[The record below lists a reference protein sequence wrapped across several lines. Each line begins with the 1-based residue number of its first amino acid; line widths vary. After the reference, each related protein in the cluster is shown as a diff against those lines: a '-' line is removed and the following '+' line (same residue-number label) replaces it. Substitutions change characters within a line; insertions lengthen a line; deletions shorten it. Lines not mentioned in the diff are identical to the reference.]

1 MGIGGLHST
10 EAGRSLHT
18 DDERV
23 LVDADVASQYPAII
37 LSLGLAPKSLGKDFL
52 KVYGDI
58 KAERLIAKKA
68 GDKVKDK
75 GLKIALNGCYGKLGS
90 PYSVLY
96 APHLMI
102 ATTLTGQLSLLMLI
116 EMAER
121 AGISVVSGNTDGVMF
136 HVPRHL
142 YDGLD
147 RDRPRASVLA
157 DVTGEWE
164 RITGFDLEF
173 GEYRSIHNQ
182 SVNSYFAIRADG
194 SHKRK
199 GPLGNPWSPDP
210 CDFDLRSQLMKN
222 PQATICSD
230 AALARIKHGT
240 DVAET
245 IRACRDIRQ
254 FVTLIKATGGA
265 TWKDEPLGKTV
276 RFYWSTEGAPI
287 LKTTPHPSTGN
298 VPKVPKTDGCRPCMD
313 LPPEFPSDID
323 YARYEEEAE
332 NILTD
337 LGFHG
342 DIPPPRK
349 RIRITKANRS
359 RVIADWVTAP

>member
-1 MGIGGLHST
+1 
-10 EAGRSLHT
+10 
-18 DDERV
+18 
-23 LVDADVASQYPAII
+23 
-37 LSLGLAPKSLGKDFL
+37 
-52 KVYGDI
+52 
-58 KAERLIAKKA
+58 
-68 GDKVKDK
+68 
-75 GLKIALNGCYGKLGS
+75 
-90 PYSVLY
+90 
-96 APHLMI
+96 MI

-210 CDFDLRSQLMKN
+210 CDFDIRSQLMKN

-240 DVAET
+240 AVAET

-276 RFYWSTEGAPI
+276 RFYWSTAGRPDPQDDAPPHDRERPEGAEDGRLPSRAWI
-287 LKTTPHPSTGN
+287 FRPSSRATSTTRATRRRRKTSSPTSDSTATSRRRGN
-298 VPKVPKTDGCRPCMD
+298 ASASRKPTGAGFSRPGRRRHERPVHSMR
-313 LPPEFPSDID
+313 L
-323 YARYEEEAE
+323 
-332 NILTD
+332 
-337 LGFHG
+337 
-342 DIPPPRK
+342 
-349 RIRITKANRS
+349 
-359 RVIADWVTAP
+359 